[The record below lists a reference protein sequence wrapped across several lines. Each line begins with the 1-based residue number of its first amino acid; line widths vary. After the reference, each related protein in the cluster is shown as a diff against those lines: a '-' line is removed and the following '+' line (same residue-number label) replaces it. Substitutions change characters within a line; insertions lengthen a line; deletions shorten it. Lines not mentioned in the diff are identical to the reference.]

1 MNGID
6 EPIRIGISA
15 CLLGQEVR
23 YDGGHKRNQYIL
35 ERLGPLVTW
44 VPVCPEVEIDLGV
57 PRPPIQLEGNPT
69 SPRLIMPST
78 GVDLTERMERFARKR
93 VRGLQQLGL
102 DGFILK
108 SRSPSCGPEK
118 ITVWQ
123 KENPASK
130 NGIGAFAVILGEM
143 CPNLPIEDE
152 VHLETPELC
161 ERFIEQISLH
171 RKRRMNQHSAR

>member
-1 MNGID
+1 MNTADI
-6 EPIRIGISA
+6 PIRLGISS

-35 ERLGPLVTW
+35 EMIGPLVSW
-44 VPVCPEVEIDLGV
+44 VPLCPEVEIDLGV

-78 GVDLTERMERFARKR
+78 GMDLTERMERFARKR

-108 SRSPSCGPEK
+108 SRSPSCGPEE
-118 ITVWQ
+118 IPVWHV
-123 KENPASK
+123 ENPVSK
-130 NGIGAFAVILGEM
+130 SGVGAFARILGEM
-143 CPNLPIEDE
+143 CPDLPIENE
-152 VHLETPELC
+152 VDLEKPELC
-161 ERFIEQISLH
+161 EQFIEQVSLH
-171 RKRRMNQHSAR
+171 RQRRVNHGAT